1 MKTAFC
7 ATSDL
12 HSRSLRMTHR
22 KSLAAAVLLAA
33 FSFLPLS
40 TQAQQTPYIAGT
52 WQVSEYHT
60 GIRTED
66 GALPPLTAEGQ
77 TLYQQNL
84 AARRELPPRED
95 MSRCVPSGM
104 PRAMWA
110 PLPLLIVQTD
120 RKISIIQEYHHQLR
134 HVYLDEPAPAL
145 ADIELSYM
153 GESVGHWQGD
163 TLVIET
169 IGLHRNTVLDREG
182 LPHSRD
188 LRITE
193 RLRLLDGGQQLENVV
208 TFTDPQL
215 YTQAWSSRLVYD
227 SKPGL
232 ELKEYNCL
240 ALYEDL

>member
-1 MKTAFC
+1 
-7 ATSDL
+7 
-12 HSRSLRMTHR
+12 MTHR
-22 KSLAAAVLLAA
+22 NRSSFSRFHRQLAATLALALLPVLA
-33 FSFLPLS
+33 
-40 TQAQQTPYIAGT
+40 TTVQAQQAPKIAGT
-52 WQVSEYHT
+52 WQVTEYQP

-66 GALPPLTAEGQ
+66 GQLPPLTAEGKA
-77 TLYQQNL
+77 LYEQNL

-134 HVYLDEPAPAL
+134 HIYMDEPVPSL
-145 ADIELSYM
+145 DDIELSYM
-153 GESVGHWQGD
+153 GESVGHWDGD

-188 LRITE
+188 MRITE
-193 RLRLLDGGQQLENVV
+193 RLRLLDGGRQLENVV
-208 TFTDPQL
+208 SFEDPQL
-215 YTQAWSSRLVYD
+215 YSQPWTSRLVYD
-227 SKPGL
+227 SKPGVQ
-232 ELKEYNCL
+232 LKEYNCL
-240 ALYEDL
+240 ALYEDF